1 MQLIKESST
10 QWLGNGMG
18 TTNADWVIKGE
29 EHIKVYKLFGGWR
42 VQDTLR
48 NLTLIRHAETR
59 KQALERYA
67 QLKHALPTLQ
77 AKPLSDRLPADW
89 EI

>member
-1 MQLIKESST
+1 MQLVKESST

-18 TTNADWVIKGE
+18 TTTADWVIKGA

-48 NLTLIRHAETR
+48 NLTLVRHAETR
-59 KQALERYA
+59 KQALELYA
-67 QLKHALPTLQ
+67 QCYK
-77 AKPLSDRLPADW
+77 AKPLSDRLPTDW
-89 EI
+89 VI